1 MGLLQKIAWKTRK
14 WNLKVTLLDILI
26 HDGDGSWGINLLD
39 FEYNYRSHSLFCI
52 DFRLPNGAD
61 IKNLTIDHFDFL
73 YLRQPL
79 WRAYDNL
86 SETKLWSNNL
96 STFDEIKLVILEKLF
111 K

>member
-39 FEYNYRSHSLFCI
+39 FGYNYRSHSLFCI